1 MVNEAVREN
10 QIMALDLTP
19 VPRFDSLDLMKEN
32 VSLIKIDQR
41 TRQAVAHYWTTRSA
55 QQRKQKE
62 SGRGVP

>member
-1 MVNEAVREN
+1 
-10 QIMALDLTP
+10 MALDLTP

-62 SGRGVP
+62 NGRGVP